1 MEQEKDMK
9 ILRSKTGFTLLEMT
23 TVILIIAV
31 LAVIYFLEIDSYR
44 ERRMSELA
52 AKTLM
57 MAAKA
62 QEDFFAHEHRYF
74 DAKISGNGPNAI
86 LTAPNGTKT
95 QVVAPAGVELNIST
109 KGFEKKAFN
118 GTAYYKGA
126 KIIHKYDSETGKIST
141 VFRSQEDLE

>member
-1 MEQEKDMK
+1 MK
-9 ILRSKTGFTLLEMT
+9 LVRSRTGFTLLET
-23 TVILIIAV
+23 ATVILIIAA

-62 QEDFFAHEHRYF
+62 QEDFFALEHRYF
-74 DAKISGNGPNAI
+74 DAKISGNGPNSV
-86 LTAPNGTKT
+86 LTAPNGRKT
-95 QVVAPAGVELNIST
+95 EVVAPAGVELNITT
-109 KGFEKKAFN
+109 KGFEKRAFS

-126 KIIHKYDSETGKIST
+126 KIIPKYDSETGKIKT
-141 VFRSQEDLE
+141 VVRSQEELE